1 MVEVPHL
8 RLEAAEFH
16 TSILQNEKEKKKN
29 MLKQNKY
36 GIKFQGMQLE

>member
-16 TSILQNEKEKKKN
+16 TSILQKEKEKKN